1 MNNNRFSGQKV
12 LVTGGL
18 RGIGNAVVTRLLSE
32 DVAQLFLIDLDEPG
46 TVDLAGTFGDRADRI
61 EYLKAD
67 AGKSEEILAA
77 VATVASHTDSLDA
90 LINNAGLQGG
100 KTAEET
106 SVDDWDLM
114 LDINARGV
122 FLFSRECL
130 PMLRKSG
137 SGSIV
142 NLASGAGLVG
152 MRERTAYC
160 ASKFAVIGL
169 TKAMALDHGPE
180 NIRVNAVC
188 PGMVSTR
195 SSAYGRLQSEDEK
208 KAFMNDVVVRTHA
221 LGRIGEPQDIA
232 SMITYLASKDSAFVT
247 GAALSVDGGYTAQ

>member
-1 MNNNRFSGQKV
+1 MSSNRFSGQTV
-12 LVTGGL
+12 IVTGGL
-18 RGIGNAVVTRLLSE
+18 RGIGNAVVTRLLDE
-32 DVAQLFLIDLDEPG
+32 DAERVFIVDLDEPG
-46 TVDLAGTFGDRADRI
+46 SVDLPAAFGDGAARIDYLRADQGKAEDIIAAMDAIAQRTDRI
-61 EYLKAD
+61 
-67 AGKSEEILAA
+67 
-77 VATVASHTDSLDA
+77 DA

-106 SVDDWDLM
+106 SVDEWDLM

-122 FLFSRECL
+122 FVFSREAL
-130 PMLRKSG
+130 PLLRKSG

-195 SSAYGRLQSEDEK
+195 SSAYGRLATEEEK
-208 KAFMNDVVVRTHA
+208 AKFMDDVVVRTHA
-221 LGRIGEPQDIA
+221 LGRIGQPQDIA
-232 SMITYLASKDSAFVT
+232 SLITYLASKDSAFIT